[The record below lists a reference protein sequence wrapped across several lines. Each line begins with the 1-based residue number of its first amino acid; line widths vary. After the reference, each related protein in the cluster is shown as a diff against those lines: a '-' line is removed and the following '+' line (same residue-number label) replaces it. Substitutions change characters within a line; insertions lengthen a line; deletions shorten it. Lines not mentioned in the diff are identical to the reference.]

1 MSLQGD
7 LRLQVGQFQL
17 DTGPFQFARQGVT
30 ALFGP
35 SGCGKTTLLRAIAG
49 LEPRVTGHLSFV
61 DQPWLG
67 EGLAVP
73 AAQRRVG
80 FVFQG
85 AALFPHLN
93 VSANLGYAQR
103 RSGAPP
109 ARVKEV
115 AGQVGITDLL
125 GRPVQKLS
133 GGEAQRV
140 AIGRAL
146 LSEPQ
151 LLCLDEPL
159 SALDWQARDA
169 LLDLIDQLA
178 HDADLPILYV
188 THSAAEV
195 ERLASRVAFM
205 QAGRIVAVESFQQA
219 LSQPQSPLFEQ
230 DGPATVF
237 EGRQEVS
244 DRDDTRS
251 FVTTRGLRILLPP
264 LPQPQRNGSHGRL
277 RINARDVG
285 VAKAQL
291 EGISIQNQLAAR
303 IEDMQSYRFGRVL
316 LSLQCP
322 TGERLFSEITSL
334 SAERLELQTGQTV
347 YALVKSVALIR

>member
-1 MSLQGD
+1 MSLHGD
-7 LRLQVGQFQL
+7 LRLQVGAFQL
-17 DTGPFQFARQGVT
+17 NTGPFRFDRQGVT

-35 SGCGKTTLLRAIAG
+35 SGSGKTTLLRAIAG
-49 LEPRVTGHLSFV
+49 LEPQVSGDLSFA
-61 DQPWLG
+61 DQPWLR
-67 EGLAVP
+67 ENLSVP

-93 VSANLGYAQR
+93 VRENLAYAQR
-103 RSGAPP
+103 RSGAPL
-109 ARVKEV
+109 AKLEEV
-115 AGQVGITDLL
+115 AVQVGVSDLL
-125 GRPVQKLS
+125 GRSVQQLS

-159 SALDWQARDA
+159 SALDWRARDA

-178 HDADLPILYV
+178 HESDLPILYV

-219 LSQPQSPLFEQ
+219 ISLPQSPLFEQ
-230 DGPATVF
+230 DGPTTVL
-237 EGRQEVS
+237 EGQQEAG
-244 DRDDTRS
+244 DRDDARS
-251 FVTTRGLRILLPP
+251 FVTQHGLRILLPP
-264 LPQPQRNGSHGRL
+264 LPEPQRKGTHARL
-277 RINARDVG
+277 RIRACDVG
-285 VAKAQL
+285 VAKARL
-291 EGISIQNQLAAR
+291 EEISIQNQLAAH

-316 LSLQCP
+316 LTLQCS
-322 TGERLFSEITSL
+322 TGERLFSEVTSL
-334 SAERLELQTGQTV
+334 SAERLSLQTGQTV